1 MLKQID
7 RLLFRSYLKSYV
19 VCWTSLVSLFI
30 IVDLFTNIDDFT
42 HRGGLWST
50 VHHIIGY
57 YGYRLSL
64 IFDKLSEAI
73 TLLAAMFTVA
83 WMQRNNEL
91 IPLLSAGVST
101 RRVVLPVLMGALSML
116 TLSVINQELIMPRI
130 RHKLT
135 LARDDPH
142 GDKELADLGGGFE
155 PNGMHIEAKTGVGA
169 TLSVKRFS
177 CLLPARMT
185 GNLLPVDAEE
195 ARYIPPGEG
204 PHTGGWLLTG
214 VRPLAELQNWDN
226 PTILDPIDPG
236 KYFLHTREVDFD
248 RLTRQ
253 RNWFQFISTPG
264 LYAELQNPDSLR
276 LASMA
281 VAFHMRLT
289 RPLLGMILVFLGLS
303 VILADQ
309 NRSMFISAGLC
320 LGLCGMFFVG
330 VIIARML
337 GEKELFSP
345 PLAAWLP
352 VFIFGP
358 LSFSLFDAVQT

>member
-42 HRGGLWST
+42 HRGSLMGTLQ
-50 VHHIIGY
+50 HIAGY

-101 RRVVLPVLMGALSML
+101 RRVVLPVVMGALSML
-116 TLSVINQELIMPRI
+116 VLSVVNQELIMPRI

-135 LARDDPH
+135 LARDDPN
-142 GDKELADLGGGFE
+142 GDRELSDLGGSFE
-155 PNGMHIEAKTGVGA
+155 PNGIHIEARTGTRA

-185 GNLLPVDAEE
+185 GNLLPVDAAE

-214 VRPLAELQNWDN
+214 VRPLPELQNWDN
-226 PTILDPIDPG
+226 PAILDPIDPG

-253 RNWFQFISTPG
+253 RNWFQFISTAG
-264 LYAELQNPDSLR
+264 LYEELQNFDSLR
-276 LASMA
+276 LASLA

-309 NRSMFISAGLC
+309 NRNMFISVGLC
-320 LGLCGMFFVG
+320 LGLCALFFVG
-330 VIIARML
+330 IIVGRML
-337 GEKELFSP
+337 GEGELLSP

-352 VFIFGP
+352 VFVFGP
-358 LSFSLFDAVQT
+358 LSFALFDAVQT